1 MKAPQE
7 EFILNDFLVVVTKIL
22 EDLLY
27 KTWILTEYT
36 VVSMMNPFAVIFKN
50 YKWFRIAI

>member
-36 VVSMMNPFAVIFKN
+36 VVSMMNPFAFIFKN